1 MTQSG
6 TLYRFYSKSQH
17 ILNVSL
23 RGRKFKVKF
32 STPYNGLARYS
43 TNDECIARQIRKSFP
58 FLNGMI
64 KEESPITSNA
74 ATIKQETVA
83 FSEKKGNTGKADW
96 MNRSVMVKKRASESN
111 NNPIADATAAKAPA
125 PAPAAVVAP
134 TGDDAENKKTAD
146 PESEATNNPIADATA
161 AKAPETTTEQADGKA
176 VQGEMFGIK
185 LEEVESYM
193 EAKEYVRDVLGADVT
208 RKEEVKEYCATHNI
222 VFPKFSFD

>member
-111 NNPIADATAAKAPA
+111 NNPIADATAAKAP
-125 PAPAAVVAP
+125 
-134 TGDDAENKKTAD
+134 
-146 PESEATNNPIADATA
+146 
-161 AKAPETTTEQADGKA
+161 ETTTEQADGKA